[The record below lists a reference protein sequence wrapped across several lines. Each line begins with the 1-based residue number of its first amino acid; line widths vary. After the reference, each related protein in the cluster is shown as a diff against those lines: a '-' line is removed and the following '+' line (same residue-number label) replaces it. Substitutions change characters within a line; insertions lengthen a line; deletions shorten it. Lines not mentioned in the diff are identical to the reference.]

1 MTDPQVSPD
10 KKPWYR
16 RVWDRITGGGDGPD
30 TERARRRQQRAED
43 RIARAGAIDSREAAR
58 LIGGRGPFDR
68 EGGIAFHRRI
78 MAGEVKVV
86 RANGS
91 LVPVPGEES

>member
-1 MTDPQVSPD
+1 MTDPQVSTE

-16 RVWDRITGGGDGPD
+16 RVWDRITGGGGGPD
-30 TERARRRQQRAED
+30 TERARRRKQRAQD

-58 LIGGRGPFDR
+58 LIGSRGPFDR

-86 RANGS
+86 RGDGS
-91 LVPVPGEES
+91 LVKVPGDES